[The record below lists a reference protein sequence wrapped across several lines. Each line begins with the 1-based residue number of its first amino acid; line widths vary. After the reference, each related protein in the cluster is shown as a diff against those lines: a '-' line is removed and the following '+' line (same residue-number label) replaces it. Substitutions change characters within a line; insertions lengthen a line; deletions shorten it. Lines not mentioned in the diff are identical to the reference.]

1 MEYGLIG
8 AKLGHSYS
16 KAIHEALCGYR
27 YELYSLPTEQQA
39 REFLQKKAFRAINV
53 TIPYKQ
59 LVIPYCAWLEPRSK
73 AIGAVNTV
81 VNRDGILHGYNT
93 DYDGFLYLANQHG
106 VDFRGKSVLI
116 LGTGGTSRTVHAVA
130 KDQGAAEILF
140 ASRTGRDG
148 ALTYEQA
155 QAQSQ
160 VQILINT
167 SPAGMY
173 PNTGECHIRPAGLPR
188 LEAVLDVVYNPFK
201 TELILRAEE
210 AGIPCASG
218 LEMLVAQALYAAR
231 QFTGRR
237 IPSSKI
243 QPIVRSIRAQR
254 LNVCLVGMPSCGK
267 STIGRQLARALNR
280 PFVDLDA
287 EIEKAAGKSIPQI
300 FEKRGENGFRALETE
315 TAARFGMGSGQII
328 SCGGGVVKRPENVR
342 ALRQNGVIV
351 FIDRPVELLKVGGNR
366 PLSTSMDGLK
376 QMEAERRPLYEAA
389 ADLCVKNSGEP
400 FSRATKAAQEALYE
414 AFGIERAQS

>member
-27 YELYSLPTEQQA
+27 YELCSLPTEQQA
-39 REFLQKKAFRAINV
+39 REFLQKKAFKAINV

-59 LVIPYCAWLEPRSK
+59 LVIPYCAWLEPRAK

-173 PNTGECHIRPAGLPR
+173 PNTGECHIQPAGLPR
-188 LEAVLDVVYNPFK
+188 LEAVDRKSVV
-201 TELILRAEE
+201 
-210 AGIPCASG
+210 
-218 LEMLVAQALYAAR
+218 
-231 QFTGRR
+231 
-237 IPSSKI
+237 
-243 QPIVRSIRAQR
+243 
-254 LNVCLVGMPSCGK
+254 
-267 STIGRQLARALNR
+267 
-280 PFVDLDA
+280 
-287 EIEKAAGKSIPQI
+287 
-300 FEKRGENGFRALETE
+300 
-315 TAARFGMGSGQII
+315 
-328 SCGGGVVKRPENVR
+328 
-342 ALRQNGVIV
+342 
-351 FIDRPVELLKVGGNR
+351 
-366 PLSTSMDGLK
+366 
-376 QMEAERRPLYEAA
+376 
-389 ADLCVKNSGEP
+389 
-400 FSRATKAAQEALYE
+400 
-414 AFGIERAQS
+414 